1 VKIADAQVRAA
12 LGKTADATALLI
24 NVVKETRRSGFRE
37 LQLRARLA
45 LGKTEIES
53 RNPVNGRAELAALER
68 DARAKGFLLI
78 ASKAAAAREGHR
90 L

>member
-1 VKIADAQVRAA
+1 
-12 LGKTADATALLI
+12 
-24 NVVKETRRSGFRE
+24 
-37 LQLRARLA
+37 

-68 DARAKGFLLI
+68 DARAIGFLLI